1 MTERDPL
8 AQIRSQT
15 AAVIPAYQDE
25 KHIGDIVR
33 RTRERLD
40 YVLVVDD
47 GSSDQTAQRA
57 REAGAEVIVHNQ
69 NRGKGE
75 AIKTGLGYWF
85 ATANPSR
92 RTASGLDREVM
103 WVSLLDS
110 DGQHLPEEIDRF
122 LAAAACATQ
131 PTFLIGNRMNNLAG
145 MPFIRR
151 VVNRYM
157 SSQISRL
164 CGQEIP
170 DTQCGFRM
178 VDRQLVPELL
188 SGGNRFEYETEV
200 LIIASRRGYK
210 IESVPI
216 TTVYSD
222 QVSKIHPMRDALRF
236 LKLMWRYRKTRTP
249 MMRTSNTG
257 PICIAILWWLGITA
271 SGEQKTISQAGVSL
285 TYDTAAFSKVEI
297 VELQKQP
304 LPHPRDQLNV
314 HPANLLFL
322 FSVGSEHVGAIK
334 LFPLGDKSVQDLDAA
349 YPELSERAE
358 TLVQLLHDR
367 PALPQ
372 RHPSGRPK
380 EIPTIQNQMAGSIS

>member
-1 MTERDPL
+1 MTGTNL
-8 AQIRSQT
+8 RSQT

-33 RTRERLD
+33 RTRERLEH
-40 YVLVVDD
+40 VLVVDD
-47 GSSDQTAQRA
+47 GSTDQTAQRA
-57 REAGAEVIVHNQ
+57 REAGAEVINHDQ

-75 AIKTGLGYWF
+75 AIKTGLGYWL
-85 ATANPSR
+85 TR
-92 RTASGLDREVM
+92 DVT

-122 LAAAACATQ
+122 LSAAASASQ
-131 PTFLIGNRMNNLAG
+131 PTFLIGNRMNNLTG

-157 SSQISRL
+157 SSQISRV

-200 LIIASRRGYK
+200 LITASRKGYR

-222 QVSKIHPMRDALRF
+222 QVSKIHPLRDAIRF
-236 LKLMWRYRKTRTP
+236 LKLMWRYRK
-249 MMRTSNTG
+249 
-257 PICIAILWWLGITA
+257 
-271 SGEQKTISQAGVSL
+271 
-285 TYDTAAFSKVEI
+285 AA
-297 VELQKQP
+297 
-304 LPHPRDQLNV
+304 
-314 HPANLLFL
+314 
-322 FSVGSEHVGAIK
+322 
-334 LFPLGDKSVQDLDAA
+334 
-349 YPELSERAE
+349 
-358 TLVQLLHDR
+358 
-367 PALPQ
+367 
-372 RHPSGRPK
+372 
-380 EIPTIQNQMAGSIS
+380 